1 MTTRKSVDWD
11 AIEPDFRA
19 GVKSIRQIAKE
30 NSITHGAV
38 NQHAKLHG
46 WTRDLTAKVRQAT
59 RSKLSADALST
70 SLSADSGKQDTEKD
84 TEIVDANAELRANI
98 VRDHRADICA
108 ARALTK
114 RMLAELQQQSGS
126 PEALEAFAEMVAT
139 TVKDGERKTDEKSL
153 AAFKKALGLGNR
165 AQILEGLARSLRTL
179 VTLERQAFSLDD
191 EESEFK
197 ELTYEQ
203 RLGLLG
209 ERMKEDAARAGMDI
223 PPDELQDGVPETETD
238 RVH

>member
-1 MTTRKSVDWD
+1 MAAWNTQEWRRIETALHQDPSKYRPGFQDWLVRTLGQVGGGLPWTTRKSVDWD

-19 GVKSIRQIAKE
+19 GTKSIRQIAKE

-59 RSKLSADALST
+59 RSKLTADALST
-70 SLSADSGKQDTEKD
+70 PLSADSGVDTEKD
-84 TEIVDANAELRANI
+84 AEIVDANAELRANI
-98 VRDHRADICA
+98 VRDHRGDIRA

-126 PEALEAFAEMVAT
+126 PETLEAFAEIVAT

-153 AAFKKALGLGNR
+153 AAFKKALG
-165 AQILEGLARSLRTL
+165 AR
-179 VTLERQAFSLDD
+179 
-191 EESEFK
+191 
-197 ELTYEQ
+197 
-203 RLGLLG
+203 
-209 ERMKEDAARAGMDI
+209 
-223 PPDELQDGVPETETD
+223 
-238 RVH
+238 

>member
-19 GVKSIRQIAKE
+19 GTKSIRQIAKE

-59 RSKLSADALST
+59 RSKLTADALST
-70 SLSADSGKQDTEKD
+70 PLSADSGVDTEKD
-84 TEIVDANAELRANI
+84 AEIVDANAELRANI
-98 VRDHRADICA
+98 VRDHRGDIRA

-126 PEALEAFAEMVAT
+126 PETLEAFAEIVAT

-223 PPDELQDGVPETETD
+223 PPDDLQDGVPETESD

>member
-11 AIEPDFRA
+11 AIEPDYRA
-19 GVKSIRQIAKE
+19 GVKSLRQIGRE
-30 NSITHGAV
+30 NSVTHAAIRE
-38 NQHAKLHG
+38 HAKVHG

-59 RSKLSADALST
+59 RAKLSRTGLST
-70 SLSADSGKQDTEKD
+70 LPSTGNGEVDPEKD
-84 TEIVDANAELRANI
+84 AEIVEANAEVRATI
-98 VRDHRADICA
+98 VRDHRADIRK
-108 ARALTK
+108 ARDLTK
-114 RMLAELQQQSGS
+114 RLLDELKQQSDS
-126 PEALEAFAEMVAT
+126 PEALEAFAVMVAT
-139 TVKDGERKTDEKSL
+139 TVKNGKEKVDEKSL
-153 AAFKKALGLGNR
+153 ASFRKTLGLGSR

-223 PPDELQDGVPETETD
+223 PPGELQDGVPETETD